1 MGIVNVEND
10 ERDEVGCQTKES
22 ERKWRRWAR
31 WRSGRSGRVDER
43 MKIMNVFMNPIEF
56 EPDRGAQYEK
66 MYWFKQIF
74 YVVMMN
80 IHDKANRMMNP
91 LCLSSLLF
99 GCIGTLLYT
108 STYRTEGCG
117 MIVVS
122 ITSLLYHKTYYSV
135 FRIMDGLSNGALMMF
150 FCWIQMCVVTTVLFD
165 CGGYWSPYSG
175 FYILFRTVPK
185 QNHCLIYLQCIYQFS

>member
-1 MGIVNVEND
+1 
-10 ERDEVGCQTKES
+10 
-22 ERKWRRWAR
+22 
-31 WRSGRSGRVDER
+31 
-43 MKIMNVFMNPIEF
+43 
-56 EPDRGAQYEK
+56 
-66 MYWFKQIF
+66 
-74 YVVMMN
+74 MMN
-80 IHDKANRMMNP
+80 IHDKANRTMNP

-150 FCWIQMCVVTTVLFD
+150 FLLNPNVCCHYRIIRLWWILVTVFGFLHTLPYCTKTEPLPHLLAVHLPVLLGFLCVCTE
-165 CGGYWSPYSG
+165 Y
-175 FYILFRTVPK
+175 
-185 QNHCLIYLQCIYQFS
+185 